1 MGFFTTKKKRGREYL
16 YFEEREWVNGK
27 PKRTYQKYLGPRENF
42 PKELTKNSSP
52 LKLQELKIDPCPFGL
67 SAALWQ
73 MAQDL
78 DLVEIIDRYFVIKDS
93 APASIGQYLVIA
105 AINRVVDPCSKSQLA
120 DWFQKDWLS
129 KLLPINPDL
138 FNAQTYWRQF
148 QLLTPEIIDKI
159 QCDICKQITEKYELS
174 WDHLL
179 YDTTNFFSFSKH
191 YSDTGIRQTGHCK
204 ENRFGLPLVNY
215 FLVCSKPWGI
225 PLFYESYAGNI
236 PDVEKFKEMPS
247 KITAHLKRL
256 EQDPKQITLAFDK
269 GNLSSEAFKEI
280 DKQHLKFIASLRP
293 STQKDLLHVPRDQ
306 FSPITLPHSQKKV
319 EYYRTSRII
328 YGKDRIVFVVIDPSK
343 VIKDQFKFDEKL
355 HAKQEEINQF
365 IQEQLNIKMW
375 RDPDRVKTKITSLI
389 GKNPWKSIMIPEIFG
404 DNGALQ
410 VTISI
415 DMDAKAT
422 YLETLGR
429 FFLFTNHEEWAP
441 SEVIWAYREQYLI
454 EQTFKLMKDPNSIA
468 VRPMYHWAEKSIE
481 GHIFTCILSYL
492 LLAMLRF
499 FLARKGASISYPTIL
514 RQLRSLY
521 VNRIEIPSTKEYI
534 WKLAEY
540 KDYIRKYLAILKL
553 ESLIPHGKK

>member
-1 MGFFTTKKKRGREYL
+1 MF
-16 YFEEREWVNGK
+16 
-27 PKRTYQKYLGPRENF
+27 LGINF
-42 PKELTKNSSP
+42 RP
-52 LKLQELKIDPCPFGL
+52 
-67 SAALWQ
+67 
-73 MAQDL
+73 
-78 DLVEIIDRYFVIKDS
+78 
-93 APASIGQYLVIA
+93 
-105 AINRVVDPCSKSQLA
+105 
-120 DWFQKDWLS
+120 
-129 KLLPINPDL
+129 
-138 FNAQTYWRQF
+138 
-148 QLLTPEIIDKI
+148 
-159 QCDICKQITEKYELS
+159 
-174 WDHLL
+174 LL
-179 YDTTNFFSFSKH
+179 YPIHK
-191 YSDTGIRQTGHCK
+191 R
-204 ENRFGLPLVNY
+204 R
-215 FLVCSKPWGI
+215 W
-225 PLFYESYAGNI
+225 NI
-236 PDVEKFKEMPS
+236 
-247 KITAHLKRL
+247 
-256 EQDPKQITLAFDK
+256 
-269 GNLSSEAFKEI
+269 
-280 DKQHLKFIASLRP
+280 IAR
-293 STQKDLLHVPRDQ
+293 
-306 FSPITLPHSQKKV
+306 
-319 EYYRTSRII
+319 SRII

-499 FLARKGASISYPTIL
+499 FLRGKG
-514 RQLRSLY
+514 RQFH
-521 VNRIEIPSTKEYI
+521 IPQFFANFGVYM
-534 WKLAEY
+534 
-540 KDYIRKYLAILKL
+540 
-553 ESLIPHGKK
+553 